1 MTWPLFADN
10 QPIKSGLAPE
20 TGATLQIYNW
30 VAYVNQSCLNSFAKK
45 YNCKVQLTTF
55 NTMNEALSKLRS
67 GLSFDVFMG
76 VTVDVL
82 GQLDR
87 VEAGPAAEPQLHP
100 EHQPG
105 LARLHQPVLRPGLA
119 VHGAVHDLHHGHL
132 VAEGPGPREPVH
144 DAEPLAPML
153 WQPKYKGKI
162 AILDDYREGIS
173 LGLMK
178 NGIYNLNTTD
188 RAPDRPVPAQ
198 SLQDLS
204 SLVNV
209 RIDNNDYTEVPTGQT
224 WIHHAWSG
232 RHGRGGLLHAQGRAG
247 RAVGYWFPRDGK
259 GPGGQRHQHGAAQRD
274 QPGARAPVPRTTCKN
289 LPNVLENISFN
300 GYMQPL
306 NEVTPQRLV
315 TEKLLPKSLISTAS
329 CRSYFRRGRRRA
341 AAAGGRRRALAAG
354 LARGEQRNLGARD
367 GITRSGGNP
376 HRKEPKQDAH
386 GRGFWIALAAPGMI
400 WLILLFVVPFY
411 VVLAIAMGQLNRLYE
426 TPIAVWNPLHW
437 SSSNV
442 INVWHDLVGAT
453 SFAGPIVIRTIVYV
467 AIGSLLC
474 LVIGYPAAY
483 FVARFAGRRKGLFLL
498 LLIAPFW
505 ISYMMRMLAW
515 IDLLQTDGYVN
526 KALSALGLISQP
538 VNWLGGKPV
547 TVILGL
553 VYGYIP
559 YLILVLFA
567 GLDRID
573 PALIEAGRDLGL
585 SRARTFL
592 RVTLPLSRQPI
603 LTAMLITVLP
613 MIGDYYTNQL
623 MSGAANTSMIGNLI
637 AGQLGTPGL
646 QGQGAVLSMLLLLVL
661 LVPMIYYV
669 VATNRSSRE
678 AM

>member
-1 MTWPLFADN
+1 MASRVAVATR
-10 QPIKSGLAPE
+10 
-20 TGATLQIYNW
+20 TG
-30 VAYVNQSCLNSFAKK
+30 K
-45 YNCKVQLTTF
+45 
-55 NTMNEALSKLRS
+55 
-67 GLSFDVFMG
+67 D
-76 VTVDVL
+76 
-82 GQLDR
+82 
-87 VEAGPAAEPQLHP
+87 
-100 EHQPG
+100 
-105 LARLHQPVLRPGLA
+105 
-119 VHGAVHDLHHGHL
+119 
-132 VAEGPGPREPVH
+132 
-144 DAEPLAPML
+144 
-153 WQPKYKGKI
+153 
-162 AILDDYREGIS
+162 
-173 LGLMK
+173 
-178 NGIYNLNTTD
+178 
-188 RAPDRPVPAQ
+188 
-198 SLQDLS
+198 
-204 SLVNV
+204 
-209 RIDNNDYTEVPTGQT
+209 
-224 WIHHAWSG
+224 
-232 RHGRGGLLHAQGRAG
+232 
-247 RAVGYWFPRDGK
+247 
-259 GPGGQRHQHGAAQRD
+259 
-274 QPGARAPVPRTTCKN
+274 
-289 LPNVLENISFN
+289 
-300 GYMQPL
+300 
-306 NEVTPQRLV
+306 
-315 TEKLLPKSLISTAS
+315 
-329 CRSYFRRGRRRA
+329 
-341 AAAGGRRRALAAG
+341 
-354 LARGEQRNLGARD
+354 
-367 GITRSGGNP
+367 
-376 HRKEPKQDAH
+376 PKQEAH

-411 VVLAIAMGQLNRLYE
+411 AVLAIAMGQLNRLYE

-515 IDLLQTDGYVN
+515 IGLLQTDGYVN

-585 SRARTFL
+585 GRVRTFL
-592 RVTLPLSRQPI
+592 RVTLPMSRQPI
-603 LTAMLITVLP
+603 LTALLITVLP

-646 QGQGAVLSMLLLLVL
+646 QGQGAVLSMLLLFVL